1 MGQRGFR
8 DFSTYGVAA
17 IALAG
22 IAASV
27 TVFIVA
33 SSSERARFEAAFLR
47 DTASLVN
54 AIQNSAHD
62 SSLVLDALAA
72 FHEGSADVDRQ
83 AFRSFVETLGH
94 ASRHMDTVAWIP
106 RVSQSQRQSFE
117 NAARQSGMTNFRVIE
132 QSPGGSSEAALPRE
146 EYFPIYYVEP
156 QTENEAML
164 GVDLASNSVGRE
176 VIDRAR
182 DSGRIAASGPLSF
195 GKEVAAAK
203 DVLLLAPIYRKN
215 SPVNSPDNRR
225 RFLEGLYG
233 AIASIGPFVEQSIA
247 PLRSHGIDFAIFD
260 VTVPDAST
268 LLYFHPSRMRQ
279 KPAQPPATLADLSS
293 GYHHSAI
300 LIFGQRTWN
309 IQFVPVPERYAEEGT
324 WVPWVLLLGALMLT
338 GFSTAFVW
346 HTVQASERARRYG
359 AEQAKAKEEL
369 QREVE
374 ERKLAQE
381 EALKMKALVDS
392 ILDNLPL
399 AVFVKEA
406 KELRFAYWNKTAE
419 DLFGHAAADAIGK
432 TDYDFFPKEHADFFT
447 QKDRETLAGG
457 VLAEIPEEPITTK
470 SKGTR
475 ILHTMKVPILRPDGA
490 PLFLLGVTE
499 DITVQKEAE
508 AKLVLAVKTAEEASR
523 AKSEF
528 LANMSHEIRTPINGI
543 IGMTELAL
551 QTTLTDEQREF
562 LETVETASNHLLG
575 VINDILD
582 FSRME
587 AGKLEMISTPFS
599 LRDTIAETMTTLAI
613 QAHSKGLE
621 LLYQVQPDIPDPL
634 IGDPG
639 RLRQV
644 LVNLSGNAIK
654 FTSEGEVSMDVT
666 LDTDAEDNVVLHFAV
681 TDTGMGIPRDK
692 QDKIFQAFEQVDTS
706 MTRQFG
712 GTGLG
717 LAIST
722 QLVHMMNGRIWVES
736 ELGKG
741 STFHFTARFAVQ
753 SFAAKAAPQY
763 DISMLKDM
771 PVLVVD
777 DNATNRRILKQMLLQ
792 WGMKATTVES
802 GPAGLKAMHEAVD
815 RSEPYSLVLTDAMM
829 PQMDGFEFAQR
840 VIEEGRLKSCTI
852 MMLTSAGRRGDAARC
867 MELGIGAYLLKPV
880 KSSDLLYT
888 ILCVLR
894 DDCQPGA
901 RPSLITRHSI
911 RETQRRLHILLTED
925 NVVNQRVATKMLERM
940 GHTVTVASHGG
951 EAVDMMERTR
961 FDLILMD
968 VQMPVMDGFQATKVI
983 RERERATGKY
993 TPIIAMTAYAMKGD
1007 EEKCLAAGMDGYLS
1021 KPIKVNELFDA
1032 LEKIE
1037 RGPEKEHSA
1046 ASDDSSRPKVLNY
1059 EDALERV
1066 GGDEELLRD
1075 VAELF
1080 VQECPRLLSN
1090 IEEAIRHKDAG
1101 ALERAAH
1108 ELKGSAANFAAQPVV
1123 DTAFQL
1129 EAMGRNGDIESAP
1142 KAFVELESKI
1152 DRLKQDLGTLME
1164 SEQSDESRGAG

>member
-1 MGQRGFR
+1 MRRRGFR

-22 IAASV
+22 IAASL
-27 TVFIVA
+27 TVFMVA
-33 SSSERARFEAAFLR
+33 NSSERARFEAAFLR
-47 DTASLVN
+47 DTASLVTSFR
-54 AIQNSAHD
+54 NSLHD
-62 SSLVLDALAA
+62 SLLVLDALAA
-72 FHEGSADVDRQ
+72 FHAGSNEVDRQ
-83 AFRSFVETLGH
+83 EFKAFVETAGH
-94 ASRHMDTVAWIP
+94 AAHHVDAVAWIP
-106 RVSQSQRQSFE
+106 RVTNAQRQSLE
-117 NAARQSGMTNFRVIE
+117 NAAHQDVAANFRITE
-132 QSPGGSSEAALPRE
+132 HEPDGSVGPAHPRD
-146 EYFPIYYVEP
+146 EYFPVFYVKSRAGNGL
-156 QTENEAML
+156 TL
-164 GVDLASNSVGRE
+164 GLDLASIPAGRE

-182 DSGRIAASGPLSF
+182 DSGEAAASAPFST
-195 GKEVAAAK
+195 GKEGTDEK
-203 DVLLLAPIYRKN
+203 EMLLLLPVYAKN
-215 SPVNSPDNRR
+215 KTLNTVENRR
-225 RFLEGLYG
+225 KYLEGLYAG
-233 AIASIGPFVEQSIA
+233 ILSIGPFVERSMA
-247 PLRSHGIDFAIFD
+247 PLGTHGIDFAIFD
-260 VTVPDAST
+260 VTVPGTSA
-268 LLYFHPSRMRQ
+268 LAYFHSSRMRRT
-279 KPAQPPATLADLSS
+279 PAQPPATPASLSS
-293 GYHHSAI
+293 LFHHSTTLNI
-300 LIFGQRTWN
+300 GQRTWLL
-309 IQFVPVPERYAEEGT
+309 QFVPAPERYAQEAT
-324 WVPWVLLLGALMLT
+324 WIPWVILCGALLLT
-338 GFSTAFVW
+338 GVVTAYVW
-346 HTVQASERARRYG
+346 HTVQASERAKRYG
-359 AEQAKAKEEL
+359 AEQAEAKERLE
-369 QREVE
+369 REVA

-406 KELRFAYWNKTAE
+406 NDLRFAYWNRTAE

-457 VLAEIPEEPITTK
+457 VLVDIPEEPITTE
-470 SKGTR
+470 SQGTR
-475 ILHTMKVPILRPDGA
+475 ILHTMKVPIAAPDGT

-562 LETVETASNHLLG
+562 LETLETASNHLLG

-587 AGKLEMISTPFS
+587 AGKLEMISTSFS

-644 LVNLSGNAIK
+644 LVNLAGNAIK

-666 LDTDAEDNVVLHFAV
+666 LDTDTEDNVVLHFAV
-681 TDTGMGIPRDK
+681 TDTGMGIPHDK
-692 QDKIFQAFEQVDTS
+692 QGKIFQAFEQVDTS
-706 MTRQFG
+706 MTRQFR

-741 STFHFTARFAVQ
+741 STFHFTAQFAVQ
-753 SFAAKAAPQY
+753 SFAVEAPAQY

-815 RSEPYSLVLTDAMM
+815 RGEAYSLVLTDAMM

-880 KSSDLLYT
+880 KGSDLLYT

-894 DDCQPGA
+894 DDCQPTA

-925 NVVNQRVATKMLERM
+925 NVVNQKVATKMLERM

-951 EAVDMMERTR
+951 EAVDMMDRTR
-961 FDLILMD
+961 FDVILMD
-968 VQMPVMDGFQATKVI
+968 VQMPVMDGFQATKLI
-983 RERERATGKY
+983 RERERATGKH
-993 TPIIAMTAYAMKGD
+993 TPILAMTAYAMKGD
-1007 EEKCLAAGMDGYLS
+1007 DEKCLAAGMDGYLS

-1037 RGPEKEHSA
+1037 RGPEKALVA
-1046 ASDDSSRPKVLNY
+1046 ALDDSSHPKVLNY
-1059 EDALERV
+1059 QDALERV

-1129 EAMGRNGDIESAP
+1129 EVMGRNGDIEGAP

-1152 DRLKQDLGTLME
+1152 DCLKQDLVSLME
-1164 SEQSDESRGAG
+1164 AAQDDGSRGAM